1 MKKLSILLSLIFA
14 VVFSACEDVIQV
26 ELDKGEDLVVIDAF
40 INGNKTNQKVRLTY
54 TDDYFSAQ
62 NPPAIKG
69 ANVKLTDL
77 SNGKVYTF
85 TDINNGDYL
94 YTPTANDT
102 IVHWYHSYKLEVT
115 YNGKTYTSI
124 TESNR
129 NAKLDSISAKYEDG
143 SSIFASEPGYY
154 CVLWARDLPGAKTD
168 YYWVKTSKNGIPFN
182 KSNQINIAIDGT
194 NGSVPSGDTLLFTPP
209 IITSIT
215 PFGEIYQVGDSCS
228 VEIHSITRD
237 TYFFLL
243 QVVNQTNNS
252 GLFATTPENVKT
264 NIITP
269 EGATKAIGW
278 FSVANTSVGGKKI
291 K

>member
-1 MKKLSILLSLIFA
+1 MKRFSILFSIVLSI
-14 VVFSACEDVIQV
+14 VFTSCEDVIQV

-54 TDDYFSAQ
+54 TDDYFSSK
-62 NPPAIKG
+62 NPPAIIG
-69 ANVKLTDL
+69 ATVKLTDL
-77 SNGKVYTF
+77 SNGKIYNF
-85 TDINNGDYL
+85 TDINNGDYI
-94 YTPTANDT
+94 YTPTASDT
-102 IVHWYHSYKLEVT
+102 IVHWFHNYKLDVT
-115 YNGKTYTSI
+115 YNGKTYSSV

-129 NAKLDSISAKYEDG
+129 TAKLDSISAKYEDG

-154 CVLWARDLPGAKTD
+154 CVLWARDLPGPKSD

-209 IITSIT
+209 IITNVT
-215 PFGEIYQVGDSCS
+215 PFGEVYELGDSCS
-228 VEIHSITRD
+228 VEIHAITKE

-243 QVVNQTNNS
+243 QVINQTNNS

-269 EGATKAIGW
+269 DGATKAIGW
-278 FSVANTSVGGKKI
+278 FSVANTSVAWKKI